1 MYEISYYSLLNN
13 YHRSCTWTSHNICP
27 CDARLLDLIELNNI
41 AHQTSISCCIC
52 GLLRIICLIR
62 SGFDIML
69 CKEIK
74 NLRHSNNQID
84 SLHTLRHTV
93 CRVLMESQPAKKV
106 MFISVIWSLLVYYHS
121 SVNRRENTSTQ
132 EVDRWSTGY
141 SFT

>member
-1 MYEISYYSLLNN
+1 MNFTQYLSLWCQII
-13 YHRSCTWTSHNICP
+13 RSHWAKQYCSSNCQ
-27 CDARLLDLIELNNI
+27 L
-41 AHQTSISCCIC
+41 TSISCCIC